1 MKIKTILSTLLL
13 ALAAQG
19 AQAADTFVDFSQGD
33 WLLNNNG
40 RVTIYVSPNE
50 ERGVMLAACNLQQ
63 DLKTVCG
70 AAVEFTSDAKAAT
83 IVVGTPTTT
92 KAFAK
97 ELKGKTEMYIIE
109 AANGQLN
116 IVGSD
121 RRGAIYGIYEL
132 SQQIGVSPWYYWA
145 DAPMASL
152 L

>member
-40 RVTIYVSPNE
+40 RVTIYVSANE
-50 ERGVMLAACNLQQ
+50 ERGVMLAARNLQQ

-70 AAVEFTSDAKAAT
+70 AAVEFTSDTKAAT

-97 ELKGKTEMYIIE
+97 ELKGKGKPVLILFKTEMGHGVDFM
-109 AANGQLN
+109 AGTHKWH
-116 IVGSD
+116 GSVPSD
-121 RRGAIYGIYEL
+121 DQCVVAL
-132 SQQIGVSPWYYWA
+132 SQLKETLG
-145 DAPMASL
+145 DF
-152 L
+152 